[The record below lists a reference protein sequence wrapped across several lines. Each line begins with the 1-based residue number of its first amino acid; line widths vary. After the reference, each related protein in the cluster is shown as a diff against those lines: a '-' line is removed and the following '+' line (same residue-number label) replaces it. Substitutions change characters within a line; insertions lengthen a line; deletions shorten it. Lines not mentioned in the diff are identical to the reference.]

1 MQNAI
6 WQAFIDEEIY
16 RVASF
21 SNASLTL
28 ETSGILF
35 IIVNDSKK
43 SDVFAT
49 NLGIAPVDVELAKEA
64 LPALSH

>member
-28 ETSGILF
+28 ETSGMLF

-49 NLGIAPVDVELAKEA
+49 NLELVT
-64 LPALSH
+64 LLL

>member
-28 ETSGILF
+28 ETQASGILF

-49 NLGIAPVDVELAKEA
+49 NLELVI
-64 LPALSH
+64 LLL